1 MATKANL
8 LIDQGTTFETTVTI
22 TDDDGGTVNLTGYTA
37 AAQSR
42 QHYTSN
48 TAYNFTV
55 SVNGALGQILL
66 SMSANTTMS
75 MTSGRY
81 VYDCELT
88 ETSTGKISR
97 VLEGIVTVTPNITR

>member
-22 TDDDGGTVNLTGYTA
+22 TDDDGGVVSLVGYTA
-37 AAQSR
+37 AAQAR
-42 QHYTSN
+42 KHYTSN
-48 TAYNFTV
+48 TAYSFSV
-55 SVNGALGQILL
+55 SINGSDGLVFL

-75 MTSGRY
+75 MAPGRY

-88 ETSTGKISR
+88 ETASGKISR
-97 VLEGIVTVTPNITR
+97 VLEGIVTVTPNVTR

>member
-1 MATKANL
+1 MSTKANL

-22 TDDDGGTVNLTGYTA
+22 TDDDGGIIDLTGYTA
-37 AAQSR
+37 AAQAR
-42 QHYTSN
+42 KHYTSN
-48 TAYNFTV
+48 TAYSFTV
-55 SVNGALGQILL
+55 SVDGVNGIIEL

-75 MTSGRY
+75 MTPGRY

-97 VLEGIVTVTPNITR
+97 VLEGIVTVTPNVTR

>member
-8 LIDQGTTFETTVTI
+8 LIDQGSTFETTVTI
-22 TDDDGGTVNLTGYTA
+22 TDDDGALIDLTGYTA
-37 AAQSR
+37 AAQAR
-42 QHYTSN
+42 KHYTSN

-55 SVNGALGQILL
+55 SIEGLDGLILL

-75 MTSGRY
+75 MAPGRY

-88 ETSTGKISR
+88 ETATGNISR
-97 VLEGIVTVTPNITR
+97 VLEGIVTVTPNVTR